1 MLQKSES
8 RKRNI
13 VKAALV
19 LPALALF
26 LFSFNTKEVYI
37 PSKEV
42 NEINWSS
49 LNDGAKIEIKITKDT
64 TDEELEMMK
73 KDMAK
78 EGVDFSYTVVR
89 NDNKQ
94 IIDLSIDVNSK
105 EEKGKQ
111 FNGSSS
117 YDNDGAPIDPVT
129 LVFDKDSNFLFMGND
144 GDKDSNLRTIN
155 NKMVWVVDEDDEKME
170 KMMKNLSG
178 DDIKIIR
185 IEGDEEMEFNSD
197 DGKKII
203 KIKKGDKGDD
213 KNVFIIKGGGDTDS
227 DVKIIAKK
235 IIVSDGEHVEIHKG
249 DGELIEILE
258 GDGKLIE
265 IHEGDDK
272 QHKKHIKVIRSNNGG
287 DSNVFIMKDS
297 DDDEDIEVIH
307 EAGNSFFFIDSDSG
321 EKPLYIL
328 DGKEVKE
335 KKFKAISPDE
345 IATINVYKGE
355 KAIEKYG
362 KKAQDGVIEITTK
375 KNKK

>member
-8 RKRNI
+8 RKRNV

-26 LFSFNTKEVYI
+26 LFSFNTKEVYV
-37 PSKEV
+37 PATEGTS
-42 NEINWSS
+42 INWSS
-49 LNDGAKIEIKITKDT
+49 LNNGAKIEIKITKDT

-89 NDNKQ
+89 NENKE
-94 IIDLSIDVNSK
+94 IIDLSIDVNSE

-117 YDNDGAPIDPVT
+117 YNNDGAPIDPVT
-129 LVFDKDSNFLFMGND
+129 LVFDKDSNFLFMGNE
-144 GDKDSNLRTIN
+144 GDKDSNLHTIN
-155 NKMVWVVDEDDEKME
+155 NNMVWVVEDDDDMNDEMRAKLKKNGAEFIVITEDIEETTDEDG
-170 KMMKNLSG
+170 NV
-178 DDIKIIR
+178 
-185 IEGDEEMEFNSD
+185 
-197 DGKKII
+197 KKII
-203 KIKKGDKGDD
+203 KIKKGSKGDD
-213 KNVFIIKGGGDTDS
+213 KNVFIMKGDGDTDS
-227 DVKIIAKK
+227 EVKIITKK

-272 QHKKHIKVIRSNNGG
+272 PHKKHIKVIRSKKGG

-307 EAGNSFFFIDSDSG
+307 EEGNSFFFIDSDSG

-362 KKAQDGVIEITTK
+362 KKAKDGVVEITTK
-375 KNKK
+375 KNK